1 MQTLFDKFEIP
12 DRYTIGGQEYKVVR
26 KEIVRDDDDD
36 AVFGLHSPFEAKIS
50 IAEGYPTSNNETHP
64 LSRDQIMNS
73 FFHELFHSFNFM
85 TNNEQEEWLAQSF
98 ANFMCEFLK
107 TASYDSGH
115 EGKSYIGERP
125 LEEYHHDTD

>member
-12 DRYTIGGQEYKVVR
+12 DRYTIGGQEYTVV
-26 KEIVRDDDDD
+26 KKDIVRDSDDD
-36 AVFGLHSPFEAKIS
+36 AVFGLHNPFEAKLS
-50 IAEGYPTSNNETHP
+50 IAEGYPTPTGTHP
-64 LSRDQIMNS
+64 LSKDQIMNS

-85 TNNEQEEWLAQSF
+85 TNNEQEEWIAQSF

-115 EGKSYIGERP
+115 AGKPYLGERP
-125 LEEYHHDTD
+125 LEEYHYDTD